1 MLRFAPWKLASV
13 LALVAAAILLVI
25 PSFYDSIETSRD
37 RAFAKFRRRNAR
49 WNTVLA
55 FVVTLGEAVLTLLGL
70 RLLWRSMLRLAGWL
84 GGLLRRRQPV

>member
-1 MLRFAPWKLASV
+1 MVQGELLLLHGDLLAQTGDFAG
-13 LALVAAAILLVI
+13 
-25 PSFYDSIETSRD
+25 
-37 RAFAKFRRRNAR
+37 AFAKFRRRNAR